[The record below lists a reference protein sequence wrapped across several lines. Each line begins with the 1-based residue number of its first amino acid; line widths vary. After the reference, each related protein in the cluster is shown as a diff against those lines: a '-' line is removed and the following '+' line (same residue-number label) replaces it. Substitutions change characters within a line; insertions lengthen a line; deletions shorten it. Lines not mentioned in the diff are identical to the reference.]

1 MPKRGKKYK
10 EVSKLVDRTKM
21 YSIEDAIQ
29 LVKKVSYTK
38 FDGTVELHIV
48 LGIDPKKTD
57 QNVRGTISSAK
68 RYW

>member
-29 LVKKVSYTK
+29 LV
-38 FDGTVELHIV
+38 
-48 LGIDPKKTD
+48 
-57 QNVRGTISSAK
+57 
-68 RYW
+68 